1 MSRRCL
7 QALLLAAALALSAC
21 GAAKEDKA
29 PNQAATLLLDFQPN
43 AVHTGIYT
51 AVARGYDDA
60 LGVNL
65 DIRVP
70 SDSTDA
76 VKLLVARRARLAI
89 LDIHDLAIA
98 RERGRDLVGVMAIV
112 QQPLA
117 AILALPSVKTPR
129 DLEGRRVGVTGL
141 PSDDAVLRSIV
152 SGSGGDASRTR
163 PTTIGF
169 NAVHTGIYTAVARGY
184 DTALGVTLRVRV
196 PGDSTDA
203 VKLLVAGTADL
214 AVLDIHDLALARERG
229 RDLVGVMALVQ
240 TPLAAVLASPQ
251 IRSPRE
257 LEGRRVGVTGLPS
270 DDAVLRSIVKGA
282 GGDPRKVDSTTIGFT
297 AVRSVLTGRVAA
309 ATGFWN
315 AEGVALRA
323 RRPQIREFRVDDF
336 GAPAYPELVLAV
348 TRETLQDRPA
358 VVRATVAAL
367 ARGYEEV
374 LSDPENGVSALV
386 EAVDGLDRAQ
396 VGRELDAVSPSFT
409 AGARGFGELNR
420 PRLDEWARWE
430 KRFGITEREP
440 EVGLAFDGRY
450 VPAPGRD

>member
-1 MSRRCL
+1 MLAAMARPRL
-7 QALLLAAALALSAC
+7 LTALLLAVLALAGC
-21 GAAKEDKA
+21 GADESGRA
-29 PNQAATLLLDFQPN
+29 PNVDATLLLDFQPN

-51 AVARGYDDA
+51 AVARGYDA
-60 LGVNL
+60 
-65 DIRVP
+65 
-70 SDSTDA
+70 
-76 VKLLVARRARLAI
+76 
-89 LDIHDLAIA
+89 
-98 RERGRDLVGVMAIV
+98 
-112 QQPLA
+112 
-117 AILALPSVKTPR
+117 
-129 DLEGRRVGVTGL
+129 
-141 PSDDAVLRSIV
+141 
-152 SGSGGDASRTR
+152 
-163 PTTIGF
+163 
-169 NAVHTGIYTAVARGY
+169 
-184 DTALGVTLRVRV
+184 ALGVTLRVRV
-196 PGDSTDA
+196 PTDSSDA

-270 DDAVLRSIVKGA
+270 DDAVLQSIVKGA

-348 TRETLQDRPA
+348 TRETLQERSSL
-358 VVRATVAAL
+358 VRATVGAL

-374 LSDPENGVSALV
+374 LSDPENGVGALV
-386 EAVDGLDRAQ
+386 EAVSGLDRAQ

-409 AGARGFGELNR
+409 AGARGFGELDR
-420 PRLDEWARWE
+420 TRLGEWARWE
-430 KRFGITEREP
+430 KRFGITKREP

-450 VPAPGRD
+450 VPKPGRD